1 MEGNAHVHIVDNTL
15 LMLQIPEDAIIPEMC
30 RDVRELP
37 PAFETTVCVKRQLN
51 ETVHRLHRPE
61 LDYSGKRRGDL
72 LDDGMGSRPQA
83 RGMVGHATSNT
94 IVQ

>member
-1 MEGNAHVHIVDNTL
+1 
-15 LMLQIPEDAIIPEMC
+15 MC
-30 RDVRELP
+30 RDVRELL

-51 ETVHRLHRPE
+51 ETVHCLHRPE